1 MTPEETLFMEF
12 GKLSFDLVMARRQ
25 IMELQQQLQAV
36 QERANTAA
44 QETSSA
50 DRK

>member
-1 MTPEETLFMEF
+1 MTPEEILFMEF
-12 GKLSFDLVMARRQ
+12 GRISFDLAMARRQ
-25 IMELQQQLQAV
+25 IMELQQHLEAV
-36 QERANTAA
+36 QERAGAGP